1 MPPIVDDRAL
11 AQFNACAFNAH
22 DLECI
27 CQQARPSVRVIRDG
41 ELIGVGHQAVRD
53 GLEAEYRTKGEAF
66 ARVLDI
72 DGKPVLAE
80 FTGDEGN
87 EVVKG
92 IISFTSLD
100 GRVDEVRIEHGDA
113 RLLTR

>member
-1 MPPIVDDRAL
+1 MPPIVDERAL
-11 AQFNACAFNAH
+11 AHINACAFNAH
-22 DLECI
+22 DVECI
-27 CQQARPSVRVIRDG
+27 CQHARPSVRVIRDG
-41 ELIGVGHQAVRD
+41 RLIGVGPNALRD
-53 GLEAEYRTKGEAF
+53 GIEAEYRSKGEAF

-72 DGKPVLAE
+72 DGRPVLAE

-92 IISFTSLD
+92 IISFTCQE
-100 GRVDEVRIEHGDA
+100 GRMDELRIDHGDA